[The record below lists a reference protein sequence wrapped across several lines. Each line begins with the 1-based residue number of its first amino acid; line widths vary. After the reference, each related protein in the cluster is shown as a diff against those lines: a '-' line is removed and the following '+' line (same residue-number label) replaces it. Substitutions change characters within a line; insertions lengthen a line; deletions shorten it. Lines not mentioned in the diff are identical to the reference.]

1 MFLRRL
7 ALLAVPAALVI
18 TGCSSLKTISVSPS
32 AGNVSVTIGQTAQFR
47 AYGAS
52 QMGSGTPT
60 TAEIT
65 NSVQWS
71 VVNPSIATITSSG
84 IATAIAP
91 GKTIVTASS
100 DGLTA
105 SSDITVTSSSGSGA
119 GSGAPYINITP
130 GTATETFLGETTQF
144 IATGSLTG
152 GVSQSLASQVQWS
165 SSNIQVG
172 TITATG
178 LATAVGSGTTTIT
191 AQSGGTIATATMTVT
206 ISGSSSNA
214 SINLIPGAAST
225 SFVGETTQ
233 FIALGN
239 LGSGTTIQDLTS
251 SVNWSSSDVSVATI
265 DKNGLAT
272 IIGAVTGKGTT
283 TITATGTTSSGSL
296 VTATATLGVD
306 SSAGTV
312 ILPSLATYMT
322 GSGTGTVT
330 GCVLTSGASTCSQN
344 VINCGTG
351 TNPSCTATFPLNSV
365 VTLFANPNGHFGG
378 WSSNCIT
385 VAGPPANPLACTVQ
399 LNNNKTVG
407 AIFNP

>member
-7 ALLAVPAALVI
+7 ALLALPAALVI

>member
-7 ALLAVPAALVI
+7 ALLALPAALVI

-206 ISGSSSNA
+206 ISGSISNA

>member
-7 ALLAVPAALVI
+7 ALLALPAALVI

-272 IIGAVTGKGTT
+272 IVGAVTGKGTT